1 MLDLDKAFGKE
12 PTEWENYNNPVHA
25 RRHRRSLAV
34 RAVRRQLTRPR
45 PVPPDER
52 LTSIARQAPR
62 LRRRPGNRDPPGSVA
77 DVP

>member
-25 RRHRRSLAV
+25 QRL

-52 LTSIARQAPR
+52 LTSIARQVPR